1 MSVAIQTSKPSKPA
15 CHKACPDMPFHSLN
29 AEQKAKGL
37 AALQKVR
44 SDLKESQLKRLR
56 DQHKALTAE
65 ANHEDTTQQRK
76 MRIAF
81 ELERINTQAQR
92 ISERWS

>member
-1 MSVAIQTSKPSKPA
+1 MSVAIQSFETA
-15 CHKACPDMPFHSLN
+15 CHKPCDDMPCYSLN

-56 DQHKALTAE
+56 EQHKALTAE
-65 ANHEDTTQQRK
+65 ANHEDTSQQRK
-76 MRIAF
+76 MRIEF
-81 ELERINTQAQR
+81 ELARINTQAKRVNQ
-92 ISERWS
+92 RWS